1 MIEPHGDTLIDRV
14 PDEHEAE
21 RVESAAVD
29 GPRICLDQSQYQDAV
44 NISTGRFSPVKGF
57 FTQNDFLKVVN
68 DMTLEDGTVWP
79 IPITLDV
86 DAETAA
92 DLSLS
97 EYTGLEAPDGE
108 LVGAIE
114 VEEIY
119 RFEKKETAKKV
130 FGTDDPS
137 HPGVEAYLER
147 DDFLVGG
154 EITMFET
161 QRHNEYDLLPVESRV
176 LFEHTGWQ
184 RVVGFQT
191 RNAPHRAHEY
201 IQKTALEMTDGLLVQ
216 PKLGE
221 KKPGDY
227 RDEVIMGAYR
237 TLIDNYYP
245 ENAVA
250 LSVFP
255 STMRYAGPREAVF
268 DAIVRKNQ
276 GCTHFIV
283 GRDHAGVEDFYGEY
297 DAQRLFREI
306 DDIGITP
313 LFFDYSFYCETCD
326 GMASAKTCPHDDS
339 ARIYPS
345 GSKIRG
351 LIRDGDAPS
360 ERIMRPEVTEYV
372 NQAEAPF
379 VGLTAEAGGTQ

>member
-1 MIEPHGDTLIDRV
+1 
-14 PDEHEAE
+14 
-21 RVESAAVD
+21 
-29 GPRICLDQSQYQDAV
+29 
-44 NISTGRFSPVKGF
+44 
-57 FTQNDFLKVVN
+57 
-68 DMTLEDGTVWP
+68 
-79 IPITLDV
+79 
-86 DAETAA
+86 
-92 DLSLS
+92 
-97 EYTGLEAPDGE
+97 
-108 LVGAIE
+108 
-114 VEEIY
+114 
-119 RFEKKETAKKV
+119 V
-130 FGTDDPS
+130 FCTDDRS

-161 QRHNEYDLLPVESRV
+161 RRYNEYDLLPVESRV
-176 LFEHTGWQ
+176 LFEHMGWQ
-184 RVVGFQT
+184 RIVGFQT

-201 IQKTALEMTDGLLVQ
+201 IQKTALEMADGLLVQ

-227 RDEVIMGAYR
+227 RDGVIMGTYR

-245 ENAVA
+245 ENTVA

-283 GRDHAGVEDFYGEY
+283 GRDHAGVEDYYGEY
-297 DAQRLFREI
+297 DAQHLFREI
-306 DDIGITP
+306 EGIGITP
-313 LFFDYSFYCETCD
+313 LFFDYSFYCEACD
-326 GMASAKTCPHDDS
+326 GMASAKTCPHDD
-339 ARIYPS
+339 ADRVYPS
-345 GSKIRG
+345 GSKIRE

-372 NQAEAPF
+372 TEADAPF
-379 VGLTAEAGGTQ
+379 VDLAAETGGTR